1 MPETIY
7 VEDDADLEL
16 GESSRHGTKDCHA
29 TIGMT
34 RHVYVCLKI
43 VEYVHSE
50 YIQ

>member
-16 GESSRHGTKDCHA
+16 GESSRHGTRVCHA
-29 TIGMT
+29 AVGITW
-34 RHVYVCLKI
+34 HVYVYLKI
-43 VEYVHSE
+43 VEYIHSE